1 MVYGTIAILATL
13 SMVISG
19 VLALTVRA
27 EWDRLAAQVSMWSF
41 VVAWAA
47 AVLGRITTGTFG

>member
-13 SMVISG
+13 SMLISG
-19 VLALTVRA
+19 ALAVTVRA
-27 EWDRLAAQVSMWSF
+27 DWDRLAAQISVWSF